1 MNQGHPHPPVFQDG
15 GFERRVRPDTGGGAG
30 GAGGWIAGRLQCSV
44 INGKCASGRTKGLLG
59 GSDTPAV
66 TEKINKSFM
75 NGEVWGPAGVW
86 KDQMVRVGCAWGQ
99 MAGL

>member
-1 MNQGHPHPPVFQDG
+1 MG
-15 GFERRVRPDTGGGAG
+15 GGEGGGGGGAQ
-30 GAGGWIAGRLQCSV
+30 GGWIAVRLQCSV

-75 NGEVWGPAGVW
+75 NGEMWGPAGVW

-99 MAGL
+99 MAGLQAAGGSRAQTV